1 MLTDAMEI
9 EAPWKCLSSHMASR
23 VWCTM
28 RTSFGG
34 QSELTFEPTHNDC
47 LQLLVVRDAVLA
59 TLSPQSGV
67 LDPAES
73 SMFMSVSD

>member
-1 MLTDAMEI
+1 
-9 EAPWKCLSSHMASR
+9 
-23 VWCTM
+23 M